1 MPSLALEAELDEAAA
16 ELLDDV
22 LEEAA
27 EAAFERVARGT
38 KKFAFLAAPWRSDSA
53 SAARFFSA
61 LAAVIEDLCFAP
73 GGLPLPMLLLS
84 YCSPIALTV
93 AEREP
98 DKYSCNESVF
108 RPGGYSFLCASAL
121 LTSCRRHA
129 TVMA

>member
-98 DKYSCNESVF
+98 LSPLTIKSE
-108 RPGGYSFLCASAL
+108 L
-121 LTSCRRHA
+121 LGH
-129 TVMA
+129 